1 MSDFST
7 KPISKKQH
15 AQNQKDLHSDR
26 ATAAERA
33 WLKGYKTTTEQDILA
48 ASKK

>member
-15 AQNQKDLHSDR
+15 AQNLKELHSER

>member
-15 AQNQKDLHSDR
+15 TQNLKELRDNR

>member
-1 MSDFST
+1 MSDFKT
-7 KPISKKQH
+7 KVISKKQH
-15 AQNQKDLHSDR
+15 AKNLKELHTDR